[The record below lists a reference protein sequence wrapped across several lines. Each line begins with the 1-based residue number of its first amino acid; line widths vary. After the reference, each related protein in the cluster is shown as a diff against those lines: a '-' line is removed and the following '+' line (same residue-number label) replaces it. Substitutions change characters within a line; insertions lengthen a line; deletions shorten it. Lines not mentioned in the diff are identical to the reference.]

1 VEFVLVF
8 ATTRVIPSLHVQSVY
23 KFLNN
28 KAKPVILAMSRPD
41 AKKNIVTLVRA
52 FGENSTLREI
62 ANLVLVMG
70 NRTKIDNLAYGSQQ
84 VLTTVLK
91 LIDEYDLYGSV
102 AYPKAHTQVRLLT
115 MTTLIIVFRLAG
127 ISGQMSGKALSTAS
141 VQKRDGE
148 RSRACQAGRGVPCGE
163 CMPAHM

>member
-1 VEFVLVF
+1 MLYGVQLNVLKRSFPYCNFPARKLSV
-8 ATTRVIPSLHVQSVY
+8 SVQSVY

-70 NRTKIDNLAYGSQQ
+70 NRSKIDSLAKGSQQ

-102 AYPKAHTQVRLLT
+102 AYPKAHTQVRSS
-115 MTTLIIVFRLAG
+115 I
-127 ISGQMSGKALSTAS
+127 
-141 VQKRDGE
+141 
-148 RSRACQAGRGVPCGE
+148 
-163 CMPAHM
+163 

>member
-1 VEFVLVF
+1 M
-8 ATTRVIPSLHVQSVY
+8 Y

-70 NRTKIDNLAYGSQQ
+70 NRSKIDSLAKGSQQ

-91 LIDEYDLYGSV
+91 LVDEYDLYGSV
-102 AYPKAHTQVRLLT
+102 AYPKAHTQVC
-115 MTTLIIVFRLAG
+115 
-127 ISGQMSGKALSTAS
+127 SAS
-141 VQKRDGE
+141 V
-148 RSRACQAGRGVPCGE
+148 SL
-163 CMPAHM
+163 